1 MSEYPRRG
9 EITEIANRHMA
20 RLLTNLEDAHC
31 PAVYVQ
37 AVKTEMQWLRKD
49 LQDAVDAQA

>member
-9 EITEIANRHMA
+9 EITEIVNRHMA

-37 AVKTEMQWLRKD
+37 AAKTEMQWLRKD
-49 LQDAVDAQA
+49 LQDAIDNAK